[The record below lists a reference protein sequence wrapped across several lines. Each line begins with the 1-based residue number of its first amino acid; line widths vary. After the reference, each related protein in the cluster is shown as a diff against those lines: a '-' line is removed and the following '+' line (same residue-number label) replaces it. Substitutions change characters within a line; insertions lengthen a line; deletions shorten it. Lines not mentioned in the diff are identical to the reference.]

1 MFELPKSCYVNKFI
15 PKKVFYE
22 KVGVSS
28 NVKEEFIKLVERI
41 TWLYK
46 LSEDTI
52 GLTKTNEIEEI
63 QIFQIDVKE
72 KKVPVNVIKTITKGV
87 KYKVLFVIKYQDDY
101 CYSIKVENIYNSEWN
116 NNIKFNFNAINLEIV
131 YESIVKKI
139 IKEENNEKSF
149 SKIIE
154 ENEHKNELEK
164 KISMLK
170 QKIKLEKQFNRKIE
184 LNRELNKFMKEL
196 EVLDNEFK

>member
-28 NVKEEFIKLVERI
+28 NVKEEFINLVERI

-46 LSEDTI
+46 LSEDTL
-52 GLTKTNEIEEI
+52 GLTKTDEIEEI

-72 KKVPVNVIKTITKGV
+72 RRIPLSVIKTITKGV
-87 KYKVLFVIKYQDDY
+87 QYKILFVIKYQDDY
-101 CYSIKVENIYNSEWN
+101 CYSIKVEEIYNSEWN
-116 NNIKFNFNAINLEIV
+116 DNIEFNFNGINLKTV
-131 YESIVKKI
+131 YENIVKKI

-154 ENEHKNELEK
+154 DNTYKAELEK
-164 KISMLK
+164 KINRLK
-170 QKIKLEKQFNRKIE
+170 QKIKTEKQFNRRVE
-184 LNRELNKFMKEL
+184 YNRELKKLEIEMEEL
-196 EVLDNEFK
+196 KNE

>member
-28 NVKEEFIKLVERI
+28 NVKEEFINIVDRI

-46 LSEDTI
+46 LSEDTMGI
-52 GLTKTNEIEEI
+52 IKTEDIEEI

-72 KKVPVNVIKTITKGV
+72 RKIPLSVIKTITKGV
-87 KYKVLFVIKYQDDY
+87 QYKILFVIKYQDNY
-101 CYSIKVENIYNSEWN
+101 CYSIKVEDIYNSEWN
-116 NNIKFNFNAINLEIV
+116 DNIEFNFNAINLRIL
-131 YESIVKKI
+131 YENIVKTI
-139 IKEENNEKSF
+139 IKEETNEKSF

-154 ENEHKNELEK
+154 DNDYKNELEK
-164 KISMLK
+164 KIIKLQ
-170 QKIKLEKQFNRKIE
+170 QKIKSEKQFNRKIE
-184 LNRELNKFMKEL
+184 LNSELNILIKKMEDIKN
-196 EVLDNEFK
+196 V